1 MLVYICRCQDLTAQL
16 LVSLAL
22 GENMCLEV
30 YAVATA
36 NRVGDERLA
45 KVSGLWVKKRNKP
58 TKGAFYFSKDGG
70 CSCSLMSENA
80 DWNNP
85 IWDLSPEILDGL
97 SKAIQL
103 LGEES
108 DGFTF
113 QALWIGD
120 KAESKAKISLQDL
133 LTDIKTNKVK
143 NKHIY
148 VVGKVTV

>member
-1 MLVYICRCQDLTAQL
+1 
-16 LVSLAL
+16 
-22 GENMCLEV
+22 MCLEV
-30 YAVATA
+30 YAVATT
-36 NRVGDERLA
+36 NRVGDEKLA
-45 KVSGLWVKKRNKP
+45 KVSRLWVKKRNKP

-70 CSCSLMSENA
+70 CSCSLMAESA

-85 IWDLSPEILDGL
+85 IWDLDPDILDGL
-97 SKAIQL
+97 TKAIKL

-120 KAESKAKISLQDL
+120 KVESKANISLQGL

-148 VVGKVTV
+148 VVGKVGV

>member
-1 MLVYICRCQDLTAQL
+1 
-16 LVSLAL
+16 
-22 GENMCLEV
+22 MCLEV

-70 CSCSLMSENA
+70 CSYSLMAESA

-85 IWDLSPEILDGL
+85 IWDLAPEILDGL

-148 VVGKVTV
+148 VVGKITV